1 MRRKPFTPNQFFNYL
16 TKPVSQDQVDIY
28 IKVHNIVS
36 EKANL
41 FFDFICSLYCLVEK
55 TYLGD
60 DVVKDTED
68 KRGHFNWCWNKNM
81 DNFILEG
88 IVFEREGEHY
98 DYFWSFFYD
107 SFYTNPK
114 IEVLQKVDA
123 YMNRLFKL
131 QTAKTKSELDILV
144 EIYKM
149 LDKKLNV
156 NNLTVKK

>member
-68 KRGHFNWCWNKNM
+68 KRGHFNWCWNKNIE
-81 DNFILEG
+81 NFNKENLFFEEEKQIQEYFRQFALE
-88 IVFEREGEHY
+88 
-98 DYFWSFFYD
+98 
-107 SFYTNPK
+107 SFYHEKINK
-114 IEVLQKVDA
+114 GEEIEVKIKW
-123 YMNRLFKL
+123 FWGKCP
-131 QTAKTKSELDILV
+131 K
-144 EIYKM
+144 
-149 LDKKLNV
+149 
-156 NNLTVKK
+156 